1 MPQRAGE
8 HRLLHTEAECARPAE
23 RMCRKMRES
32 SESQRVA
39 HEAQILNHSAL
50 LHCGEFKEPRLQKF
64 DCPYRKLN
72 LKKNK

>member
-1 MPQRAGE
+1 
-8 HRLLHTEAECARPAE
+8 
-23 RMCRKMRES
+23 MCRKMRES

-50 LHCGEFKEPRLQKF
+50 LHCGEFKEPRLQKS

-72 LKKNK
+72 LKKKQVKYGSREKRITRVLAP